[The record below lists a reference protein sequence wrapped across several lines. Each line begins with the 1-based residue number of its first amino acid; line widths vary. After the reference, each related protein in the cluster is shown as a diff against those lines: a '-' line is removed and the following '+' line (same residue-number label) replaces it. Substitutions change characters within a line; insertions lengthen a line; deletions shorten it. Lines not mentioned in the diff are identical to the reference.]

1 MIMQSCDWIGAEHP
15 APAGKF
21 AYFRLD
27 AELPKDCSLTAQIT
41 AAAHYRLWVNDLP
54 VCSGPCMGDQ
64 HVWYYDEVDL
74 TPYLTPGVNRFAAQV
89 ICLDPPPPSTRGG
102 RILP

>member
-41 AAAHYRLWVNDLP
+41 AAAHCRLWINGKP
-54 VCSGPCMGDQ
+54 VCSGPCMG
-64 HVWYYDEVDL
+64 
-74 TPYLTPGVNRFAAQV
+74 
-89 ICLDPPPPSTRGG
+89 ISTFG
-102 RILP
+102 ITTKWI